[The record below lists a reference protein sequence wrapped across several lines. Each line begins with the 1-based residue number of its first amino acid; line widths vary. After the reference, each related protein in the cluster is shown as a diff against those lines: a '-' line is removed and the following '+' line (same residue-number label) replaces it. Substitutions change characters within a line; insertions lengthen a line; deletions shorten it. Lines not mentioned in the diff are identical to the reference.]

1 MFCPKCGKQVDESD
15 AFCRSCGHTLS
26 TGVAPASDAAGP
38 VGVGRAVEPTK
49 RSGEATASLI
59 LGLFSFIPIAG
70 LLAVIFGHMAL
81 ASIRRSG
88 GRLLGNGMAAFGL
101 SLGYLG
107 LGGWVIYGLSV
118 LAPPF
123 FSTRITANQISA
135 VGSLRTLNTAEVTY
149 ATTYNTG
156 YSATLGD
163 LGPPAA
169 GANPVATAAGLLDE
183 I

>member
-1 MFCPKCGKQVDESD
+1 
-15 AFCRSCGHTLS
+15 
-26 TGVAPASDAAGP
+26 
-38 VGVGRAVEPTK
+38 
-49 RSGEATASLI
+49 
-59 LGLFSFIPIAG
+59 
-70 LLAVIFGHMAL
+70 
-81 ASIRRSG
+81 
-88 GRLLGNGMAAFGL
+88 MAAFGL

-169 GANPVATAAGLLDE
+169 GANAVATAAGLLDE
-183 I
+183 ILTSGTKSGYRFTYVAGKVSAPMFKGETGRIDTYTVHADPVTPGETGDNHYFMDESEVIRMERQKQANADGPPLHE